1 MGTGSAIQEFWQRLH
16 DAVRRD
22 DRGATASE
30 YALLLAFIMVVI
42 VVAVKGFGPVL
53 ADLLQRYPD
62 LSSS

>member
-1 MGTGSAIQEFWQRLH
+1 MSTGSAFDDMRQECRAGLG
-16 DAVRRD
+16 D

-53 ADLLQRYPD
+53 ADLFQSYPD
-62 LSSS
+62 LTSS

>member
-1 MGTGSAIQEFWQRLH
+1 MGTGSAFDWFLQRLH
-16 DAVRRD
+16 AGFVRD

-42 VVAVKGFGPVL
+42 VVAVKGFGPIL
-53 ADLLQRYPD
+53 ADLFQRYPD